1 MIKKVA
7 MELGM
12 GTSLRHANY
21 TAAAK
26 RAVSDALWRNAL
38 TVADALG
45 FTREDMIISVDVA
58 VQKPEEVDCAA
69 VAEIFPYGKVDV
81 SASSGGLDIVKP
93 ADAARLESSDV
104 TVIAQAA
111 IIVSFDFPE
120 GASS

>member
-26 RAVSDALWRNAL
+26 RSVSDALWRNAL
-38 TVADALG
+38 TVADAMG
-45 FTREDMIISVDVA
+45 FTREDMIIAVDIA

-81 SASSGGLDIVKP
+81 SASFGGLDIVKP

-120 GASS
+120 EASS

>member
-1 MIKKVA
+1 
-7 MELGM
+7 M

-45 FTREDMIISVDVA
+45 FTREDMIISVDIA

-81 SASSGGLDIVKP
+81 SASFGGLDIVKP

-111 IIVSFDFPE
+111 IVVSFNFPE
-120 GASS
+120 GTSS